1 MKMTWLLLAV
11 YDRGPAIHTNRVYRV
26 LNIVTRKYSLYSSL
40 ILSDL
45 AFHFQPLIVLN
56 VLLESTLN
64 VNKQLT
70 FVL

>member
-1 MKMTWLLLAV
+1 MKMIWLLLAV
-11 YDRGPAIHTNRVYRV
+11 YDCEPAVPTNHPYRV
-26 LNIVTRKYSLYSSL
+26 LNIVTRKYSIYSS
-40 ILSDL
+40 ITLSDL
-45 AFHFQPLIVLN
+45 AFHFKPFIVLN